1 MTPPADNRRRAAV
14 PPSVIPDSPAPLI
27 GWIRD
32 TAVEMVNLR
41 VTDLNG
47 FTRQLSFPPSA
58 VDEELLTAGT
68 GAGMSNYPGYRKV
81 EASDMRMVPDLAT
94 AFLDPCTETKTL
106 DILCFIRNADGS
118 DFSRCPRS
126 ILRRAVDRLAAV
138 AGKGQLMVLPELEF
152 YVFDDVRYASTQDRQ
167 TVVVDA
173 EEAGWNSDSDEWG
186 PNSGYHLGRAIGQ
199 HAAPPR
205 DHLYE
210 LRSDIVRSL
219 GDCGVPVKYHHHELG
234 GPGQVEIE
242 FRFEP
247 ALAAGDHLQMG
258 KDIVKG
264 VALRH
269 GKTATFMPKPLHDEA
284 GNGMHFHLYLR
295 DRGKSLFYEEGTYA
309 SLSEPALFAIGGLLH
324 HTPAMMAI
332 CNPSTN
338 SFRRFAPGLAA
349 PVHLFFGLANRSA
362 ALRVPAYGMTPA
374 AQRIEYRMADPI
386 GNPYLTLAS
395 VVAAMADGIEQKM
408 SPKEQGFGPFDVN
421 VYALPE
427 EEQAKMKR
435 APTSL
440 QLALDAL
447 RDDHAFLTDSGIVDE
462 DFVDDWIDLKMKN
475 EVGPMAIR
483 PHPYEFALYY
493 DR

>member
-1 MTPPADNRRRAAV
+1 MAAPSDNRRRAAQ
-14 PPSVIPDSPAPLI
+14 PSDIPDSPAQLLA
-27 GWIRD
+27 WIRSSG
-32 TAVEMVNLR
+32 VEMVNLR

-68 GAGMSNYPGYRKV
+68 GAGMSNYPGYRKI
-81 EASDMRMVPDLAT
+81 EASDMRMVPDLPS
-94 AFLDPCTETKTL
+94 AFLDPTTETKTL

-118 DFSRCPRS
+118 DFARCPRS
-126 ILRRAVDRLAAV
+126 ILRRAVERLGAV
-138 AGKGQLMVLPELEF
+138 AGKGRLMVLPELEF
-152 YVFDDVRYASTQDRQ
+152 YLFDDVRFASTMERQ

-173 EEAGWNSDSDEWG
+173 EEGSWNSDSEAWG

-210 LRSDIVRSL
+210 VRSDIVRAL

-247 ALAAGDHLQMG
+247 ALLAGDHLQIG
-258 KDIVKG
+258 KDVVKS
-264 VALRH
+264 VALAH

-284 GNGMHFHLYLR
+284 GNGMHFHLCLKEGER
-295 DRGKSLFYEEGTYA
+295 SLFYEEGTYA
-309 SLSEPALFAIGGLLH
+309 SLSEPALFAIGGLLA
-324 HTPAMMAI
+324 HTPAMMAL

-338 SFRRFAPGLAA
+338 SYRRFAPGLAA

-362 ALRVPAYGMTPA
+362 ALRIPAYGVSPE
-374 AQRIEYRMADPI
+374 AQRIEYRMADAI
-386 GNPYLTLAS
+386 GNPYLTLAT
-395 VVAAMADGIEQKM
+395 VVAAMADGIENEM
-408 SPKEQGFGPFDVN
+408 HPKEHGFGPFEVN
-421 VYALPE
+421 VYTLPE
-427 EEQAKMKR
+427 EEQAKMKQ

-440 QLALDAL
+440 EKALAAL
-447 RDDHAFLTDSGIVDE
+447 AEDHAFLTASGIVDE
-462 DFVDDWIDLKMKN
+462 AFVDDWTELKMKN
-475 EVGPMAIR
+475 EIGPLAIR
-483 PHPYEFALYY
+483 PHPFEFALYY

>member
-1 MTPPADNRRRAAV
+1 MVPSPDSRRREAPLPA
-14 PPSVIPDSPAPLI
+14 VIPDTPVQLLS
-27 GWIRD
+27 WIRD
-32 TAVEMVNLR
+32 AGVEMVNLR

-47 FTRQLSFPPSA
+47 LTRQLSFPPSA

-68 GAGMSNYPGYRKV
+68 GAGMSNYPGYRTI
-81 EASDMRMVPDLAT
+81 EASDMRMVPDLPT
-94 AFLDPCTETKTL
+94 AFLDPSTETKTL
-106 DILCFIRNADGS
+106 DILCTIRNADGS
-118 DFSRCPRS
+118 EFSRCPRS
-126 ILRRAVDRLAAV
+126 ILRRAVERLSAV
-138 AGKGQLMVLPELEF
+138 AGKGRLMVLPELEF
-152 YVFDDVRYASTQDRQ
+152 YVFDDVRYASAQDRQ
-167 TVVVDA
+167 TVVIDA
-173 EEAGWNSDSDEWG
+173 EEASWNSDSDEWG
-186 PNSGYHLGRAIGQ
+186 PNSGYHLGRAVGQ

-210 LRSDIVRSL
+210 LRADIVWAL
-219 GDCGVPVKYHHHELG
+219 GQCGVPVKYHHHELG

-247 ALAAGDHLQMG
+247 ALLAGDHMQMA
-258 KDIVKG
+258 KDVIKS
-264 VALRH
+264 VALSH

-284 GNGMHFHLYLR
+284 GNGMHFHLYLKEG
-295 DRGKSLFYEEGTYA
+295 DRSLFYEEGTYA
-309 SLSEPALFAIGGLLH
+309 SLSEPALYAIGGLLQ

-362 ALRVPAYGMTPA
+362 ALRIPAYGISPT

-386 GNPYLTLAS
+386 GNPYLTLAT
-395 VVAAMADGIEQKM
+395 VIAAMADGIEKRM
-408 SPKEQGFGPFDVN
+408 SPKELGFGPFDVN
-421 VYALPE
+421 VYTLPE
-427 EEQAKMKR
+427 AEQVAMKQ

-440 QLALDAL
+440 QLALEAL
-447 RDDHAFLTDSGIVDE
+447 REDHDFLTATGIVDE
-462 DFVDDWIDLKMKN
+462 AFVDDWVDLKMRN
-475 EVGPMAIR
+475 EVGPMAVR

>member
-1 MTPPADNRRRAAV
+1 
-14 PPSVIPDSPAPLI
+14 
-27 GWIRD
+27 
-32 TAVEMVNLR
+32 
-41 VTDLNG
+41 
-47 FTRQLSFPPSA
+47 
-58 VDEELLTAGT
+58 VDEELLTSGT
-68 GAGMSNYPGYRKV
+68 GAGMSNYPGYRRI
-81 EASDMRMVPDLAT
+81 EASDMRMVPDLST
-94 AFLDPCTETKTL
+94 AFVDPCTETSTL
-106 DILCFIRNADGS
+106 NVLCSIRNADGS

-126 ILRRAVDRLAAV
+126 ILRRAVERLTAAGG
-138 AGKGQLMVLPELEF
+138 AGELMVLPELEF
-152 YVFDDVRYASTQDRQ
+152 YLFDDVRYASTQDRQ

-173 EEAGWNSDSDEWG
+173 EEASWNSDSDEWG

-210 LRSDIVRSL
+210 VRSDIVKAL
-219 GDCGVPVKYHHHELG
+219 GACGVPVKYHHHELG

-242 FRFEP
+242 LQFEA
-247 ALAAGDHLQMG
+247 ALVAGDHLQVS
-258 KDIVKG
+258 KDVIKS

-284 GNGMHFHLYLR
+284 GNGMHFHLYLKEGGR
-295 DRGKSLFYEEGTYA
+295 SLFYEEGTYA

-362 ALRVPAYGMTPA
+362 ALRIPAYGISPTG
-374 AQRIEYRMADPI
+374 QRIEYRMADPI
-386 GNPYLTLAS
+386 GNPYLTLAT
-395 VVAAMADGIEQKM
+395 VVAAMADGIEKKM
-408 SPKEQGFGPFDVN
+408 SPKEHGFGPFDVN
-421 VYALPE
+421 VYTLPE
-427 EEQAKMKR
+427 EEQARMKQ

-440 QLALDAL
+440 EKALAAL
-447 RDDHAFLTDSGIVDE
+447 QEDHDFLVGPGIVDE
-462 DFVDDWIDLKMKN
+462 GFVADWTDLKMKN
-475 EVGPMAIR
+475 EVGPLAIR

>member
-1 MTPPADNRRRAAV
+1 MRPSSIPNKPAELAAWV
-14 PPSVIPDSPAPLI
+14 RESGI
-27 GWIRD
+27 
-32 TAVEMVNLR
+32 EMVNLR

-47 FTRQLSFPPSA
+47 FTRQLSFPPES
-58 VDEELLTAGT
+58 VDTGLLTAGT
-68 GAGMSNYPGYRKV
+68 GAGMSNYPGYRKI
-81 EASDMRMVPDLAT
+81 EASDMRMVPDLST
-94 AFLDPCTETKTL
+94 AFVDPTTETETL
-106 DILCFIRNADGS
+106 NILCWIRNADGS
-118 DFSRCPRS
+118 EFNRCPRS
-126 ILRRAVDRLAAV
+126 ILRRAVARLEAV
-138 AGKGQLMVLPELEF
+138 AGEGELQVLPELEF
-152 YVFDDVRYASTQDRQ
+152 YLFDDVRYASAPDRQ
-167 TVVVDA
+167 TVIVDA
-173 EEAGWNSDSDEWG
+173 EEAAWNSDSEAWG

-210 LRSDIVRSL
+210 LRSDIVHAL
-219 GDCGVPVKYHHHELG
+219 GVCGVPVKYHHHELG

-242 FRFEP
+242 LRFE
-247 ALAAGDHLQMG
+247 AAKRAGDHLQVA
-258 KDIVKG
+258 KDVVKQ
-264 VALRH
+264 VALHH

-284 GNGMHFHLYLR
+284 GNGMHFHLYLKK
-295 DRGKSLFYEEGTYA
+295 GKRSLFYEKGTYA
-309 SLSEPALFAIGGLLH
+309 SLSEPALFAIGGLLA

-362 ALRVPAYGMTPA
+362 ALRIPAYGISPE

-386 GNPYLTLAS
+386 GNPYLTLAT
-395 VVAAMADGIEQKM
+395 VVAAMADGIAKKM
-408 SPKEQGFGPFDVN
+408 SPKKLGFGPFEVN
-421 VYALPE
+421 VYTLPE
-427 EEQAKMKR
+427 REQANMKQ

-440 QLALDAL
+440 EQALAAL
-447 RDDHAFLTDSGIVDE
+447 VEDHAFLTESGIVDE
-462 DFVDDWIDLKMKN
+462 AFVADWTELKMKN